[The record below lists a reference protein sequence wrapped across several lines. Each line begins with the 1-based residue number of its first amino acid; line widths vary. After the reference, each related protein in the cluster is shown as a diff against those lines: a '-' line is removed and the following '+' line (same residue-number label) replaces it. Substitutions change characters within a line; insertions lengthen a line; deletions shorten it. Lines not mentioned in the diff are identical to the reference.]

1 MTAFIKVGDIMEQY
15 IIALILGIIEGIT
28 ECIPVSST
36 GHMIIIGPIPVI
48 VGLVRPLREAC

>member
-1 MTAFIKVGDIMEQY
+1 MTAYIKVGDIMEQY

-36 GHMIIIGPIPVI
+36 GHMIIIGHNHGCTRYDYCLCI
-48 VGLVRPLREAC
+48 